1 MSYKGTPCSCKN
13 KASGNHECL
22 KGSTFH
28 SARVKNVNETP
39 DVDPQILQDRAVASD
54 YNRMLAAN
62 SRQNVVAQEP
72 SSCQCHSKQPPGQFH
87 PAPGA
92 PSNDGS
98 FSPVSVHSHIGFDDA
113 YNNGPSKVRQNENR
127 LIPPFGTHAPS
138 PLGKL
143 PGQVSIHQNLDTDIT
158 QRLILI
164 DGKMK
169 TLLLALVR
177 SRCIRAW
184 LQDKIQ

>member
-62 SRQNVVAQEP
+62 SRQNIMAQEP

-92 PSNDGS
+92 QSNDGS
-98 FSPVSVHSHIGFDDA
+98 FSPVSVHSHAGFDDA
-113 YNNGPSKVRQNENR
+113 YNNGPSNVRQNETP
-127 LIPPFGTHAPS
+127 LIPPFGTHTPS
-138 PLGKL
+138 HLGKL
-143 PGQVSIHQNLDTDIT
+143 AG
-158 QRLILI
+158 
-164 DGKMK
+164 
-169 TLLLALVR
+169 
-177 SRCIRAW
+177 
-184 LQDKIQ
+184 